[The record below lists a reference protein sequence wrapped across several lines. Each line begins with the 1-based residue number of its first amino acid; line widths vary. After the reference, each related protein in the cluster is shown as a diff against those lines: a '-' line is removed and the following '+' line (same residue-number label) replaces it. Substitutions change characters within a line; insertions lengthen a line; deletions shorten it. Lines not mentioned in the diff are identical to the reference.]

1 MVGGHINHS
10 AQICWTTHL
19 QLIKLYC
26 CTNYKISFSGAVNL
40 EAHLLTHTG
49 EKPWRITLV
58 PSKLLRGTRTL
69 KRHLCNTQCSAQP
82 YRCTVCKYGPTKLLC
97 TNAHPLRSAVG
108 NLLMCFFF
116 FQSTLSRS
124 ILIELILLSL
134 FQPQQ
139 GLYKWGVVLVVM
151 KTMEGCMAKAMDPEV
166 LWHGKTHGISDH
178 AEIHGKSHGY
188 WHGKSHA
195 PKNFNFQRWWP
206 ARQKHFT

>member
-1 MVGGHINHS
+1 MVGGRQHQSSHIRLLKS
-10 AQICWTTHL
+10 E
-19 QLIKLYC
+19 KLHHFIPDVTYLPRPK
-26 CTNYKISFSGAVNL
+26 YQVLRFPSFFPILLLSTSLGVKQPNGA
-40 EAHLLTHTG
+40 
-49 EKPWRITLV
+49 
-58 PSKLLRGTRTL
+58 
-69 KRHLCNTQCSAQP
+69 
-82 YRCTVCKYGPTKLLC
+82 TKLLC

-116 FQSTLSRS
+116 FS
-124 ILIELILLSL
+124 INPEQVELIFFSL

-195 PKNFNFQRWWP
+195 PKNFNFQRWWLAP
-206 ARQKHFT
+206 QKHFT